1 MGYSTVK
8 KYHHKDYQLAVQRK
22 SRFFYANSCITVY
35 MLLYV
40 SKMSKT
46 DWDAKTLN
54 RTYYLERNF
63 LQKASIQLSLRKLK
77 DLKTENKILC
87 LV

>member
-1 MGYSTVK
+1 
-8 KYHHKDYQLAVQRK
+8 
-22 SRFFYANSCITVY
+22 
-35 MLLYV
+35 
-40 SKMSKT
+40 MSKT

-63 LQKASIQLSLRKLK
+63 LQKASIQVSPRKLK
-77 DLKTENKILC
+77 DLSTEDKILC